1 MPSPRKT
8 DKEPIHH
15 EYVGIPT
22 SLHVV
27 PLLRAGYENVMYLK
41 QPLHPKFYKTRKTL
55 LFVNM
60 FGQPD
65 LARFW
70 NNGYVVGRVTQTD
83 IATLRE
89 SFKETEWEIADGF
102 WHALTSLTGGD
113 AQAAHKDFPTFE
125 TAHAQLRK
133 GMPPAFVIMAF
144 MGETPLHTHPGR
156 ADCRGA

>member
-1 MPSPRKT
+1 MPIPRKT
-8 DKEPIHH
+8 DKEPIRH
-15 EYVGIPT
+15 E
-22 SLHVV
+22 S
-27 PLLRAGYENVMYLK
+27 
-41 QPLHPKFYKTRKTL
+41 
-55 LFVNM
+55 
-60 FGQPD
+60 GQI
-65 LARFW
+65 W

-89 SFKETEWEIADGF
+89 SVKETEWEIADGF

-156 ADCRGA
+156 FGPTVDMPKRKGIAK

>member
-1 MPSPRKT
+1 
-8 DKEPIHH
+8 
-15 EYVGIPT
+15 Y
-22 SLHVV
+22 
-27 PLLRAGYENVMYLK
+27 
-41 QPLHPKFYKTRKTL
+41 PKK
-55 LFVNM
+55 
-60 FGQPD
+60 
-65 LARFW
+65 A
-70 NNGYVVGRVTQTD
+70 GRVTQTD

-156 ADCRGA
+156 FGPTVDMPKRKGIAK